1 MIDIKKLRE
10 QKEYYLESFSNKG
23 TFLKNEIEE
32 VLVLYEEYLLLAK
45 QEQHLREELNKIT
58 KHIKNNKN
66 DSEMIKKA
74 KNISSKATTTKTN
87 VEKIN
92 KKINKILAYF
102 PNPSSSVVPVGKN
115 EKDNIVIST
124 HINKNKENPFS
135 KPHWEIIE
143 SKNLILSKESSFIS
157 GTRHIIYNGSTALVV
172 KALERFMLDNALNDG
187 FQIIEP
193 PIIVNRESLFNTGQ
207 LPKFEDDLFKVG
219 DQFLI
224 PTAEVPLTN
233 LVANKLLSE
242 EILPLRYVAG
252 TNCFRKEAGSAGK
265 DTRGLIRLHQ
275 FRKVELVTVG
285 RIEDEEKDFDLMLKT
300 ATLVLEKLE
309 LPYRLVQICTGDLS
323 FTSQKTIDIEV
334 WMPGVKTY
342 REVSSVSSIGDFQAR
357 RMKTKYKDSE
367 NNKYFVNTYNGSS
380 IAIGRTLAAIIEN
393 NIQQSGL
400 IRVPRALQP
409 YLPFIE
415 F

>member
-285 RIEDEEKDFDLMLKT
+285 RIEDEEKDFGLMLKT